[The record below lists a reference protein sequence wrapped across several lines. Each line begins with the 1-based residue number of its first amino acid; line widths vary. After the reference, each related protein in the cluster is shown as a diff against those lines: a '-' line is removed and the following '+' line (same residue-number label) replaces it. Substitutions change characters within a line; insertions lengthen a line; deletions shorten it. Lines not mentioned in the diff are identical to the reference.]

1 VDKLG
6 MTQLR
11 VFVPRRAKLPK
22 GQAGLRVGWPEALR
36 APSTKEMETMAKYIT
51 LYKLT
56 QQGIADIKSG
66 PERVKKAVTAWEA
79 MGGKMV
85 GIYSTQ
91 GPYDYVAITEAP
103 DEELAAAFALT
114 LGAQGNVSTL
124 TMRAFDMDE
133 FESIV
138 NKMP

>member
-1 VDKLG
+1 
-6 MTQLR
+6 
-11 VFVPRRAKLPK
+11 
-22 GQAGLRVGWPEALR
+22 
-36 APSTKEMETMAKYIT
+36 MAKYVT

-56 QQGIADIKSG
+56 QQGIADVKSA
-66 PERVKKAVTAWEA
+66 PARVKQAVAAWEG
-79 MGGKMV
+79 MGGTML

-103 DEELAAAFALT
+103 DEEVAAAFALT
-114 LGAQGNVSTL
+114 LGSQGNVSTL

-138 NKMP
+138 GKMP

>member
-1 VDKLG
+1 
-6 MTQLR
+6 
-11 VFVPRRAKLPK
+11 
-22 GQAGLRVGWPEALR
+22 
-36 APSTKEMETMAKYIT
+36 MAKYVT

-56 QQGIADIKSG
+56 EQGIADIKSA
-66 PERVKKAVTAWEA
+66 PARVKQAIAAWEA

-91 GPYDYVAITEAP
+91 GPYDYVAVTEAP
-103 DEELAAAFALT
+103 DEEMAAAFALT

-133 FESIV
+133 YESIV